1 MNKYVLFMTVYFLFM
16 LIFTV
21 LITVLLASLKD

>member
-1 MNKYVLFMTVYFLFM
+1 MNKYVLIMTVYFLFV

-21 LITVLLASLKD
+21 LISVLLASLKD

>member
-1 MNKYVLFMTVYFLFM
+1 MYKYALFMTVYFLFV